1 MSDFEMPYFIDG
13 GGNKGYFV
21 DPTAREQINNLKAV
35 ETYEGNLNYSG
46 RYTAYKYGRVVNLQV
61 TGVVNSTLN
70 QIMYLT
76 SSLPLAIRPLFDVN
90 AIGYYS
96 DSDFNVTNN
105 GVNYRI
111 MTNGII
117 RSYSYKAFT
126 SGTLS
131 VTYISAQ

>member
-1 MSDFEMPYFIDG
+1 MPNEISEKVYPDGTRAYFRD
-13 GGNKGYFV
+13 
-21 DPTAREQINNLKAV
+21 DTAREQLKTV

-46 RYTAYKYGRVVNLQV
+46 KYTAYKYGRVVNLQI
-61 TGVVNSTLN
+61 TDVVNSSLN
-70 QIMYLT
+70 EVMILT

-90 AIGYYS
+90 AVGYYS
-96 DSDFNVTNN
+96 DSDFNVETN
-105 GVNYRI
+105 GVNFRI
-111 MTNGII
+111 LTNGII